1 MSEVIPVRLKREII
15 KEVDELV
22 KLGLFS
28 SRNEALNFLISQG
41 LREVDLLKIE
51 MERAKEVK
59 LPLLDKTLEDF
70 LKERDRF

>member
-15 KEVDELV
+15 KEIDELV

-41 LREVDLLKIE
+41 LKELDLLKIE
-51 MERAKEVK
+51 AERAKEVK
-59 LPLLDKTLEDF
+59 LPLLDKTLDDF
-70 LKERDRF
+70 LRERDRF

>member
-1 MSEVIPVRLKREII
+1 MSEVIPVRLKKEVI

-70 LKERDRF
+70 LKERDKF

>member
-15 KEVDELV
+15 KEIDELV

-28 SRNEALNFLISQG
+28 SRNEALNFLVSQG
-41 LREVDLLKIE
+41 LKEVDLLKIE
-51 MERAKEVK
+51 MEKAKEVK

>member
-1 MSEVIPVRLKREII
+1 MSEVIPVRLKREVI

-59 LPLLDKTLEDF
+59 LPLLDKTLDDF

>member
-1 MSEVIPVRLKREII
+1 MSEVIPVRLKKEII

-22 KLGLFS
+22 KLGLFT

-59 LPLLDKTLEDF
+59 LPLLDKTLDDF

>member
-1 MSEVIPVRLKREII
+1 VSEVIPVRLKREII

-51 MERAKEVK
+51 MEKSKEVK
-59 LPLLDKTLEDF
+59 LPLLDKTLDDF